1 MDIRCARCGTNAV
14 PAGHEDARAFYQCEK
29 CNRVWVMHLAAAAA
43 TSARTSAPSMRVL
56 VVDDADSLVSLIEMW
71 LEDEGYDV
79 MTATSGRQALEA
91 VRAQDLDIVLLDLV
105 LPPPDGLTVCRE
117 IRRRPQPPEIILMT
131 GVSDPVRLHE
141 AEGAGIFTLLHK
153 PLTQDM
159 VLDAMSRARRY
170 RWSNAPRVPIS

>member
-79 MTATSGRQALEA
+79 LTPPLAGRRSRPSARRISTSSCS
-91 VRAQDLDIVLLDLV
+91 
-105 LPPPDGLTVCRE
+105 TWCC
-117 IRRRPQPPEIILMT
+117 RRPMASP
-131 GVSDPVRLHE
+131 S
-141 AEGAGIFTLLHK
+141 AA
-153 PLTQDM
+153 
-159 VLDAMSRARRY
+159 
-170 RWSNAPRVPIS
+170 